1 LTRRLLVLVVL
12 AISLIGMVSA
22 ANYMYEKASVKGVGY
37 KNVEMIVSTQEGF
50 TGQKLV
56 EKESGSG
63 NVITERTELEGERQ
77 LNGYTPLGLNPDGTI
92 SCPWATG
99 TKCPM
104 DYINFTKE
112 AEFEYMP
119 VSYQTGTYDQKWIEK
134 LCVQNY
140 RIGAVL
146 TEMYTHAEHLQKTTE
161 VKTRGYGID
170 PGIKHDPEI
179 IYDVGDTYFAPIQKD
194 SGGTFDRLN
203 PDWTM
208 TSNNQ
213 DKEHPALYVVDPD
226 ETNFPYTN
234 LVIKPGWTDPAKDR
248 LCSPCCT
255 GVLEANLNSNVIGV
269 VHLGWISRDPA
280 VNSKGRHNEWGRSV
294 EDLTGVFSIEKFIQ
308 LWGNSTCGSISVD
321 WLPCV

>member
-1 LTRRLLVLVVL
+1 MPGGNQTVKRLVVL
-12 AISLIGMVSA
+12 AVLAVALIGMAGA

-37 KNVEMIVSTQEGF
+37 KNVEMIVSTQTGF
-50 TGQKLV
+50 NGQKLV
-56 EKESGSG
+56 EKEAGSG
-63 NVITERTELEGERQ
+63 NVITEKTELEAERQ
-77 LNGYTPLGLNPDGTI
+77 LERFKGLVDDLQPAQVGEGQNANGYHIAVGAWVPIGFPVKCDW
-92 SCPWATG
+92 PTG
-99 TKCPM
+99 TACPM

-161 VKTRGYGID
+161 VKTRGYGSIQSGID
-170 PGIKHDPEI
+170 RRNGWD
-179 IYDVGDTYFAPIQKD
+179 G
-194 SGGTFDRLN
+194 SC
-203 PDWTM
+203 
-208 TSNNQ
+208 
-213 DKEHPALYVVDPD
+213 PA
-226 ETNFPYTN
+226 
-234 LVIKPGWTDPAKDR
+234 
-248 LCSPCCT
+248 CCT

-269 VHLGWISRDPA
+269 AHIGWISRDPNA
-280 VNSKGRHNEWGRSV
+280 DNQLKGRHAEYGRSV

-308 LWGNSTCGSISVD
+308 LWGNSTCGAISVD